1 MRHLED
7 IMAIY
12 LKLASLKTKL
22 GVPKIISQYSIFMH
36 IETECTLASV
46 CSFVAICLPTP
57 HLLPF
62 LGQRVPPRQLFP
74 IIIVGFQV
82 SLPSAKIS
90 PVIPTFITHYSY

>member
-1 MRHLED
+1 MMHLEG

-12 LKLASLKTKL
+12 LKQASLKTKL

-57 HLLPF
+57 HLSPF
-62 LGQRVPPRQLFP
+62 LGQRVPPRQLFS

-82 SLPSAKIS
+82 SLPSAEIS
-90 PVIPTFITHYSY
+90 PVIPTFTTHYSY